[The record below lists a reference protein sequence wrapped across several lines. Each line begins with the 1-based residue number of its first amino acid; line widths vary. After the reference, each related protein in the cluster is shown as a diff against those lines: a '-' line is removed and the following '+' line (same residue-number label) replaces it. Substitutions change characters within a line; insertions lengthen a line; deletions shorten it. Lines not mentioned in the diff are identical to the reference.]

1 MTDRRIQYHS
11 ERYNSEINTDVSM
24 LSEQEQ
30 SLVKLALNKEWTNPK
45 FKLRWFVGQAQIT
58 PFAKFRQWLLEIKTK
73 EESIENM
80 EYEIAKHEVE
90 CERFQRLRDEANDDL
105 DRKLA
110 EIELWNR
117 QRLSYTSKR
126 RIQDWYLERQHLI
139 DLCNEFMASEE
150 AKLPDGSG
158 RTYMDV
164 MNTAEEDV
172 YEAQYWT
179 NRLAKQAACDMIF
192 YGRINSGN
200 MDAILMMNPEQ
211 QAETMALTV
220 NFATKLQSYQQQL
233 QVSADDAVR
242 SSLGM
247 DMNSLTTPKE
257 EPATQTLSVADN
269 QKEIFDVYNLRNDSQ

>member
-11 ERYNSEINTDVSM
+11 ERFNSEINTDVSM

-90 CERFQRLRDEANDDL
+90 CERFQRLRDEASDDL

>member
-11 ERYNSEINTDVSM
+11 ERYNSEINSDVSM

-58 PFAKFRQWLLEIKTK
+58 PFAKFRQWLLEIKAK

-90 CERFQRLRDEANDDL
+90 CERFRRMRDEAHDDL

-117 QRLSYTSKR
+117 ERLSYTSKR

-164 MNTAEEDV
+164 INTAEEDV

-200 MDAILMMNPEQ
+200 MDAILMMDPEQ

-220 NFATKLQSYQQQL
+220 NFATKLQHYQQQL
-233 QVSADDAVR
+233 QISADEAVR

-257 EPATQTLSVADN
+257 ELATQSLSVADN

>member
-58 PFAKFRQWLLEIKTK
+58 PFAKFRQWLLEIKAK
-73 EESIENM
+73 EEAIENM

-90 CERFQRLRDEANDDL
+90 CERFQRLRDEASDDL